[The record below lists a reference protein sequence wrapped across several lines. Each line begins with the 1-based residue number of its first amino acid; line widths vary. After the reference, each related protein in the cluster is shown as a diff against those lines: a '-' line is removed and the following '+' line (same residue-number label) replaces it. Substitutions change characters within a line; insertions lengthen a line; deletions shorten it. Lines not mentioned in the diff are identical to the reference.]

1 MLKSSWRRENPPSV
15 VVSQLHW
22 DGNKN
27 HSFCPDVFKY
37 FRLLPTS
44 PYRNVENVPN
54 KGWIQFLHVAR
65 QVAVVL
71 GVTHVRWNW
80 SQSIGKSRCFN
91 FCNWNSISRCQTS
104 CNIGER
110 ILVSRIDLFIN
121 GDFCME
127 TKLVCFLV
135 SEYLFLTTKLTW
147 YHFWHFFFYFIF
159 SSFSFFYFH
168 FFFGILGLVFKG
180 SFTVRFR
187 IWIIL
192 LFRDFSK
199 DKT

>member
-110 ILVSRIDLFIN
+110 ILVSRIDLFHKWRLLHGNEARMLFSQWI
-121 GDFCME
+121 
-127 TKLVCFLV
+127 LV
-135 SEYLFLTTKLTW
+135 SNYQTDMISFLA
-147 YHFWHFFFYFIF
+147 FFLL
-159 SSFSFFYFH
+159 FH
-168 FFFGILGLVFKG
+168 FFFFFIFLF
-180 SFTVRFR
+180 SFFLWHFR
-187 IWIIL
+187 VS
-192 LFRDFSK
+192 F
-199 DKT
+199 